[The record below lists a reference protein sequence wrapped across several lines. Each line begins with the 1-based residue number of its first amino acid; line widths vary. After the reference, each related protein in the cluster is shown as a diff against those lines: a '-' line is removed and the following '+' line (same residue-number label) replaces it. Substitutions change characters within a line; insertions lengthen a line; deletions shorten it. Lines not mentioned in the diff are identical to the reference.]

1 MIDRLAEAR
10 RRYDELTA
18 ELAGAGGALDSRRL
32 ASVGREMA
40 QLETA
45 ARLHDEL
52 SDARERLTE
61 ARDLLESSDPELVEL
76 AREELDEVQAEIA
89 EIQVRA
95 IDVLVSDDPDDAR
108 NAIVEVRAG
117 TGGEE
122 AALFAGDLLRMYT
135 RYAERLRLKAEPL
148 TVNGTDRG
156 GIKEGILRIV
166 GARAFGAFRFESGV
180 HRVQRVPVTEAGG
193 RIHTS
198 AASVA
203 VLPEAEEI
211 DIEIPE
217 SDVRVDVFR
226 SSGHGGQSVNTTDSA
241 VRVTHL
247 PTNTVVSIQ
256 DEKSQLQNRVKAMQV
271 LRARLLEQERER
283 QAAERGQ
290 ARRDQIG
297 SGDRSE
303 KIRTYNF
310 PQDRITDHR
319 VGLTVHNLPAILDG
333 NLDRVVDSLRQ
344 AERDRELAGFADVGA
359 A

>member
-18 ELAGAGGALDSRRL
+18 ELASPDGVPDSRRL
-32 ASVGREMA
+32 ASLGREMA
-40 QLETA
+40 QLEQS

-52 SDARERLTE
+52 ADAQARVNE
-61 ARDLLESSDPELVEL
+61 ARDLVKSSDPELAEL
-76 AREELDEVQAEIA
+76 ARDELVEVQAEIVD
-89 EIQVRA
+89 IRSRA
-95 IDVLVSDDPDDAR
+95 VDVLVSDDPDDAR

-148 TVNGTDRG
+148 TVSGTDRG
-156 GIKEGILRIV
+156 GVKEGILRVV

-203 VLPEAEEI
+203 VLPEAEAI

-217 SDVRVDVFR
+217 SDIRVDVFR

-241 VRVTHL
+241 VRLTHL
-247 PTNTVVSIQ
+247 PTNTVGQHPGREVAVAKPGEGLAGATRAFAGRRAGTSGG
-256 DEKSQLQNRVKAMQV
+256 
-271 LRARLLEQERER
+271 RARPGSAGSDWQRRSQREDPDL
-283 QAAERGQ
+283 QLPA
-290 ARRDQIG
+290 G
-297 SGDRSE
+297 SGDR
-303 KIRTYNF
+303 
-310 PQDRITDHR
+310 PPGGCHR
-319 VGLTVHNLPAILDG
+319 A
-333 NLDRVVDSLRQ
+333 Q
-344 AERDRELAGFADVGA
+344 LAVSA
-359 A
+359 

>member
-18 ELAGAGGALDSRRL
+18 ELASPDGVPDSRRL
-32 ASVGREMA
+32 ASLGREMA
-40 QLETA
+40 QLEQS

-52 SDARERLTE
+52 SAAQARADEARE
-61 ARDLLESSDPELVEL
+61 LLESSDLELAEL
-76 AREELDEVQAEIA
+76 AREELDEAREEIA
-89 EIQVRA
+89 EVQKRA
-95 IDVLVSDDPDDAR
+95 VDVLVSDDPDDAR

-148 TVNGTDRG
+148 TVSGTDRG
-156 GIKEGILRIV
+156 GVKEGILRVV

-203 VLPEAEEI
+203 VLPEAEAI

-217 SDVRVDVFR
+217 SDIRVDVFR

-241 VRVTHL
+241 VRMTHL

-256 DEKSQLQNRVKAMQV
+256 DEKSQLQNRVKALQV
-271 LRARLLEQERER
+271 LRARLLEDERER

-310 PQDRITDHR
+310 PQDRVTDHR
-319 VGLTVHNLPAILDG
+319 VGVTVHNLPSVLDG
-333 NLDRVVDSLRQ
+333 NLDRLVAPLRQ
-344 AERDRELAGFADVGA
+344 AQRDRELAGIADGGTG
-359 A
+359 

>member
-18 ELAGAGGALDSRRL
+18 ELASPGGALDSRRL
-32 ASVGREMA
+32 ASLGREMA
-40 QLETA
+40 QLEQS

-52 SDARERLTE
+52 ADAQARADEARE
-61 ARDLLESSDPELVEL
+61 LLESSDLELAEL
-76 AREELDEVQAEIA
+76 ARDELVEVQAEIA
-89 EIQVRA
+89 ELRA
-95 IDVLVSDDPDDAR
+95 RAVEVLVSDDPDDAR

-135 RYAERLRLKAEPL
+135 RYAEQLRLKAEPL
-148 TVNGTDRG
+148 TVSGTDRG
-156 GIKEGILRIV
+156 GVKEGILRVV

-203 VLPEAEEI
+203 VLPEAEAI

-217 SDVRVDVFR
+217 SDIRVDVFR

-241 VRVTHL
+241 VRMTHL

-256 DEKSQLQNRVKAMQV
+256 DEKSQLQNRVKALQV
-271 LRARLLEQERER
+271 LRARLLEDERER

-319 VGLTVHNLPAILDG
+319 VGVTVHNLPSVLDG
-333 NLDRVVDSLRQ
+333 NLDRLVDPLRQ
-344 AERDRELAGFADVGA
+344 AQRDRELAGLADGNA
-359 A
+359 G

>member
-10 RRYDELTA
+10 RRYDELTS
-18 ELAGAGGALDSRRL
+18 ELSSAAGAMDSRRL
-32 ASVGREMA
+32 ASLGREMA
-40 QLETA
+40 QLEDV

-52 SDARERLTE
+52 SAARDRASEARE
-61 ARDLLESSDPELVEL
+61 LLESSDLELAEL
-76 AREELDEVQAEIA
+76 ARDELAEARAEIA
-89 EIQVRA
+89 EIQARA
-95 IDVLVSDDPDDAR
+95 VDVLVSDDPDDAR

-122 AALFAGDLLRMYT
+122 AALFAGDLLRMYA
-135 RYAERLRLKAEPL
+135 RYAEQLRLKVEPL
-148 TVNGTDRG
+148 TVSGTDRG
-156 GIKEGILRIV
+156 GVKEGILRLV
-166 GARAFGAFRFESGV
+166 GTRAFGAFRFESGV

-247 PTNTVVSIQ
+247 PTGTVVSIQ

-319 VGLTVHNLPAILDG
+319 IGLTVHNLPSILDG
-333 NLDRVVDSLRQ
+333 SLDRLVDPLRE
-344 AERDRELAGFADVGA
+344 AERDRELAGLADSGSV
-359 A
+359 